1 MWGGGGGRGPE
12 RTRLVSTTSAPPIKH
27 THSRCCLNY
36 SAHTHTHTHTHQ
48 TIDCFDCSSA
58 HWDPTRRGHPFPIHL
73 FANSISWESGG
84 SCVYLHPCPPC
95 SSPYLGEFKERE
107 NHLCLI
113 SVSVCA
119 CVCVCMC
126 VCVCVREGLFIEKS
140 PRAKE
145 GEHWVPSHGSNIIS
159 NNSIRPFI
167 SSIDIILLPGSH
179 IRL

>member
-1 MWGGGGGRGPE
+1 MGRGGSGPE

-36 SAHTHTHTHTHQ
+36 SAHTHTHTHTHTHQ

-84 SCVYLHPCPPC
+84 SCVYLHPC

-119 CVCVCMC
+119 CVCVC
-126 VCVCVREGLFIEKS
+126 VCVCARGSFHREITSGQRG
-140 PRAKE
+140 RALGPESRKQ
-145 GEHWVPSHGSNIIS
+145 HHQ
-159 NNSIRPFI
+159 
-167 SSIDIILLPGSH
+167 
-179 IRL
+179 

>member
-1 MWGGGGGRGPE
+1 M
-12 RTRLVSTTSAPPIKH
+12 STTSAPPIKH

-36 SAHTHTHTHTHQ
+36 SAHTHTHTHTKLSIASTAAPPTGIPPAVATPFRSTSLQ
-48 TIDCFDCSSA
+48 T
-58 HWDPTRRGHPFPIHL
+58 L
-73 FANSISWESGG
+73 FLGRAEARVCTSTPARARTSANSKRERTTF
-84 SCVYLHPCPPC
+84 V
-95 SSPYLGEFKERE
+95 SSPS
-107 NHLCLI
+107 LC
-113 SVSVCA
+113 VR
-119 CVCVCMC
+119 VCVC